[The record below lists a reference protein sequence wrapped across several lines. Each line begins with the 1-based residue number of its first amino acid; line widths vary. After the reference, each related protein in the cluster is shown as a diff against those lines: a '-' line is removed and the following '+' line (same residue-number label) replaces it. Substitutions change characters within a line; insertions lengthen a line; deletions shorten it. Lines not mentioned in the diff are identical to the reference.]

1 MIQIKLQFATLA
13 AAVAALARIDA
24 DALVHGDMPPN
35 AKISHTPLP
44 EIVPP
49 PAVSAEEKA
58 AVLGT
63 KPVKPKAS
71 SAAAQTATPAA
82 TQPSVATARTD
93 APEPGAPT
101 VDYATLQK
109 AVFKLAA
116 APGGRQ
122 KCTELCTALG
132 VASFKELPAERWA
145 DALAKVTAASAEV
158 A

>member
-63 KPVKPKAS
+63 KPVKPKAEK
-71 SAAAQTATPAA
+71 AAEVALAA
-82 TQPSVATARTD
+82 TQPSAATAQTD
-93 APEPGAPT
+93 APT
-101 VDYATLQK
+101 TIDYATLQK